1 MPDFLPE
8 RARRFIQAPI
18 LQTAP
23 VFTADEPLLA
33 AAGLHLRSMKK
44 ASAALRAPAAF
55 PRCCTSSSC
64 LAAEKEISRNVLFL
78 INYIVK
84 YFLLI

>member
-33 AAGLHLRSMKK
+33 AAGLHLRRMKK
-44 ASAALRAPAAF
+44 ASLGRRLPFRDAVRPALVLLQKKKF
-55 PRCCTSSSC
+55 HGTCC
-64 LAAEKEISRNVLFL
+64 F
-78 INYIVK
+78 
-84 YFLLI
+84 